1 MKNIFSLK
9 GKTALITGGAGL
21 LGEMHAEAFL
31 EHGGSVVVADYDF
44 NRATAVCST
53 LKAKYDTARVAAAFI
68 DVLDRDSIERV
79 VMDNPDIN
87 VLINNAAKNPK
98 VSQGS
103 SVGSSFETM
112 SMEQWRDGLDTTLDG
127 AFLCSQVLCNKF
139 LQDGFGVIL
148 NISSD
153 LGVIA
158 PDQRIYDNGK
168 KPVTYSVSKFGLIG
182 MTKYLA
188 TYYGD
193 KNIRVNSISPGG
205 VYNGQPEDFV
215 KRLSNL
221 IPMGRMARRDEYKGA
236 IVFLCS
242 DASSYMTGEN
252 IVMNGGRAAW

>member
-1 MKNIFSLK
+1 MKDIFSLENR
-9 GKTALITGGAGL
+9 TALITGGAGL

-31 EHGGSVVVADYDF
+31 EHGGSVVIADYDF
-44 NRATAVCST
+44 KKSTTVRNR
-53 LKAKYDTARVAAAFI
+53 LRQKYKTDKVWAAYI
-68 DVLDRDSIERV
+68 DVLDRGSIEQV
-79 VMDNPDIN
+79 VREHPSIN

-98 VSQGS
+98 VSKDS

-112 SMEQWRDGLDTTLDG
+112 SMHQWRDGLDTTLDG

-139 LQDGFGVIL
+139 LRDGFGVIL

-205 VYNGQPEDFV
+205 VFNGQPEDFV

-221 IPMGRMARRDEYKGA
+221 IPMGRMANKDEYKGA
-236 IVFLCS
+236 VVFLCS
-242 DASSYMTGEN
+242 EASSYMTGEN

>member
-1 MKNIFSLK
+1 MKDIFSLD
-9 GKTALITGGAGL
+9 GRTALITGGAGL

-31 EHGGSVVVADYDF
+31 EHGGSVVIADYDF
-44 NRATAVCST
+44 KKSIAVRNRLRQKYKTEKVC
-53 LKAKYDTARVAAAFI
+53 AAYI
-68 DVLDRDSIERV
+68 DVMDKSSIEQV
-79 VMDNPDIN
+79 VREHPSIN

-98 VSQGS
+98 VSKNS
-103 SVGSSFETM
+103 SVGCNFETM
-112 SMEQWRDGLDTTLDG
+112 SMKQWRDGLDTTLDG
-127 AFLCSQVLCNKF
+127 AFLCSQVLCKKF

-168 KPVTYSVSKFGLIG
+168 KPVTYSVSKFGLVG

-193 KNIRVNSISPGG
+193 KNIRVNSLSPGG
-205 VYNGQPEDFV
+205 VFNEQPEDFV

-221 IPMGRMARRDEYKGA
+221 IPMGRMANRDEYKGA
-236 IVFLCS
+236 VVFLCS

-252 IVMNGGRAAW
+252 VVMNGGRAAW